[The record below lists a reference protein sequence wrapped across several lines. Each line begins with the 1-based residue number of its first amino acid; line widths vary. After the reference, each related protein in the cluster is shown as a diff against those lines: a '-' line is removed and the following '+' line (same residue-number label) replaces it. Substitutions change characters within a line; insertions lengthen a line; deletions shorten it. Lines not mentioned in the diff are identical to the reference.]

1 MKDNIKVP
9 FIFWFSWVEKTIE
22 GFHSENFDVESF
34 RISVSQEK
42 FKKLGFMYWFIR
54 IFFGTTRNYIIK
66 HKNNKLSIFWY
77 RYCIYLFI
85 FIFKCNG
92 YLYLL
97 FINKETKKLNWYKRE
112 YITKIKLQHSFKC
125 QKWNIN
131 QNKYLFWINS
141 WNCFNWSTSN
151 RL

>member
-54 IFFGTTRNYIIK
+54 NLFLVQLEITSQSIKICFLLFDIGIAFIFLSLFLNAMVICICCLSIRKQKSWIDTNVNILQRLNYNTVLNVKNEISIKTNIFF
-66 HKNNKLSIFWY
+66 
-77 RYCIYLFI
+77 
-85 FIFKCNG
+85 
-92 YLYLL
+92 
-97 FINKETKKLNWYKRE
+97 E
-112 YITKIKLQHSFKC
+112 
-125 QKWNIN
+125 
-131 QNKYLFWINS
+131 
-141 WNCFNWSTSN
+141 
-151 RL
+151 

>member
-54 IFFGTTRNYIIK
+54 IFLGTTRNYIIK

-77 RYCIYLFI
+77 RYCFI
-85 FIFKCNG
+85 FLSLFLNAMVICICCLSIRKQKSWIDTNVNILQRLNYNTVLNVKNEISIKTNIF
-92 YLYLL
+92 
-97 FINKETKKLNWYKRE
+97 FE
-112 YITKIKLQHSFKC
+112 
-125 QKWNIN
+125 
-131 QNKYLFWINS
+131 
-141 WNCFNWSTSN
+141 
-151 RL
+151 

>member
-42 FKKLGFMYWFIR
+42 FKKLGLMYWFIR

-77 RYCIYLFI
+77 RYCFI
-85 FIFKCNG
+85 FLSLFLNAMVICICCLSIRKPKSWIDTNVNILQRLNYNTVLNVKNEISIKTNIF
-92 YLYLL
+92 
-97 FINKETKKLNWYKRE
+97 FE
-112 YITKIKLQHSFKC
+112 
-125 QKWNIN
+125 
-131 QNKYLFWINS
+131 
-141 WNCFNWSTSN
+141 
-151 RL
+151 